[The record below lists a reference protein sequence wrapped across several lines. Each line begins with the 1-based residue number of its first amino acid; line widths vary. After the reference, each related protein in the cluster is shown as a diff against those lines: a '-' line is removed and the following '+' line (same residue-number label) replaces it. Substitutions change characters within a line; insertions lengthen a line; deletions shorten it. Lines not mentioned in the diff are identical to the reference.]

1 MTTCATRKF
10 NPVIVNPTLRNET
23 FLNVSRILG
32 LTEPDQLFLLRMS
45 MTPPQLRHLRDH
57 GVRGQKSLGRIQQI
71 NNRRRFK
78 ARPALSR

>member
-1 MTTCATRKF
+1 MSKF
-10 NPVIVNPTLRNET
+10 NPVIVNPALRNET
-23 FLNVSRILG
+23 FSNVSRILG
-32 LTEPDQLFLLRMS
+32 LTEPDQLSMLRTS
-45 MTPPQLRHLRDH
+45 MTPPQLRHLCDH